1 MSATPR
7 AHRLAALIE
16 RRPGAIVLIALV
28 LGVLGFFGARNL
40 GIDQE
45 LRALLPDDAPSVV
58 RLDALRDRLGNQSD
72 LYVSIRSPSREQ
84 NLAFGAAIAG
94 ALETRDDVRYVLFR
108 RDPAF
113 FRDNLLLYADLADL
127 LDLRRRVIETI
138 QARVRRELSMFGDD
152 PEAAEGGDAQD
163 DLDLDETQ
171 LRARYGLDKEPPE
184 YFEHDDGRLV
194 VVRARPTAGNTDI
207 RFARA
212 LSRGIRQAIDGLE
225 PTKFHPAMQVTI
237 EGSYAEHTAQASS
250 LERDIISG
258 SLFAFGLLLV
268 VVAIYFRGLRSVPL
282 VLVPL
287 MVAVLTA
294 LAVAWL
300 IYGELNL
307 VSAFIFAVTLGLGID
322 FGTHILARYRDERRR
337 GLAHK
342 EAIAVTVATTGV
354 STAGGALSTAL
365 AFVLLVVAEFR
376 GFSEFGVIG
385 GLGIMVA
392 YLAALIVLPALAMV
406 LERALPW
413 RVPAPLAVP
422 PPEPGAASARPPLLA
437 LGTVVVCA
445 ALAVVGA
452 LALPKIGFEYNLGKL
467 GPPDRTTPEERKK
480 AEEYRDAVGR
490 TQSTEP
496 TVILTEDL
504 EQTRAVHHQLQA
516 ILDLEPEQVAELTKL
531 EPYPDTPRKPRP
543 APKPAPPPKPVD
555 DQEDEEDEEDAEP
568 DDPAFVRLAELASR
582 RGAIDPDVRGELEH
596 YPPERLREMDDL
608 LNGVLSIYTF
618 IPAQQDEKL
627 AVIRDIRQRIDKKRG
642 SLSDA
647 DREKLKSWEQ
657 YLLVDKPVTV
667 DDLPQWVKV
676 QFTDMQGQLGRFVAT
691 WQRGPK
697 SEYTH
702 AARIRAAFDTIDTPT
717 GAAPSAG
724 SFYVAPEVIDTIKGD
739 GPLVMGAV
747 FGVLVATALIM
758 FRSLYGT
765 LIVLATVGSAL
776 MWLAAL
782 FVSLGWTLN
791 LFNLVALPLLVGMG
805 QDDSLHI
812 IHRYRE
818 EGPGRLRQVLRETG
832 GAVVLTTVTTVIGF
846 SSMLFVDH
854 VGLRSLGWT
863 AVVGMTLC
871 LVASLTVVPA
881 CLRLGEWW
889 QARRR

>member
-16 RRPGAIVLIALV
+16 RRPGAIVLVAAL

-58 RLDALRDRLGNQSD
+58 RLDALRERLGNQSD
-72 LYVSIRSPSREQ
+72 LYVSIRSPSRAQ

-94 ALETRDDVRYVLFR
+94 ALEQRDDVRYVLFR

-127 LDLRRRVIETI
+127 LDLRRRVIDTI

-152 PEAAEGGDAQD
+152 PEADASGDASD

-171 LRARYGLDKEPPE
+171 LRARYGLDREPPE
-184 YFEHDDGRLV
+184 YFEHDEGRLV

-225 PTKFHPAMQVTI
+225 PARFHPAMQVTI

-268 VVAIYFRGLRSVPL
+268 VVALYFRGLRSVPL

-287 MVAVLTA
+287 MVAVLAA

-337 GLAHK
+337 GLPHK

-385 GLGIMVA
+385 GLGIVVA

-413 RVPAPLAVP
+413 RVPAPLAAP
-422 PPEPGAASARPPLLA
+422 PPEPAAASARPPLLA
-437 LGTVVVCA
+437 LGTVAVCA

-467 GPPDRTTPEERKK
+467 GPPDRTTPEERKR

-496 TVILTEDL
+496 TVILTDDL
-504 EQTRAVHHQLQA
+504 EQTRAVHRQLQA
-516 ILDLEPEQVAELTKL
+516 ILDLEPEQVAALTGL
-531 EPYPDTPRKPRP
+531 EAYPDTPRKPKP
-543 APKPAPPPKPVD
+543 APKPAPPPRPD
-555 DQEDEEDEEDAEP
+555 DDEEDEEDAEP
-568 DDPAFVRLAELASR
+568 DDPAFVRLAELAAR
-582 RGAIDPDVRGELEH
+582 RGALDPDVRAELER
-596 YPPERLREMDDL
+596 YPPARLREMDDL

-647 DREKLKSWEQ
+647 DREKLKSWEK
-657 YLLVDKPVTV
+657 YLQVDRPVTV

-739 GPLVMGAV
+739 GPLVMSAV
-747 FGVLVATALIM
+747 FGVLVATALLM
-758 FRSLYGT
+758 FRSLYGA
-765 LIVLATVGSAL
+765 LIVVATVGSAL

-812 IHRYRE
+812 VHRYRE

-881 CLRLGEWW
+881 CLRIGEWW